1 MSLMK
6 RISLIFRSKANKALD
21 RAEDPRETLDYSYQR
36 QLELL
41 HEGTPRRR
49 RRRDQPQAG
58 RAPGQPARAA
68 VRPSSRGRRRRPS
81 RWAARTSPARRSPAS
96 PGSPTQITDLKAQHA
111 QLQGEEEKLTL
122 AQQRLQAKVE
132 AFRTRKETIK
142 ATYTAAEAQTRINEA
157 MSGIGEEMGDVGMAI
172 QRAEDKTAQMQA
184 RAGAIDELI
193 ASGALD
199 DVSQVGGGDD
209 IARELDA
216 MSSETDV
223 EAELAALKA
232 VRPAAGH
239 RGRRHPV
246 GVAAEHHEPPRSGEQ
261 SMIVRILGEGQ
272 YDVADEA
279 LDRLNESTRRS
290 SPRSRPA
297 TRRRSPPPSPRC
309 STASARSAYRTRST
323 ASTSPT

>member
-1 MSLMK
+1 MGMWQ

-41 HEGTPRRR
+41 SKVRRGVADVATSR
-49 RRRDQPQAG
+49 KRVELQINQLEQQSTKLQDQAQKAIAMD
-58 RAPGQPARAA
+58 REDLAREALT
-68 VRPSSRGRRRRPS
+68 RKSGL
-81 RWAARTSPARRSPAS
+81 TS
-96 PGSPTQITDLKAQHA
+96 QINDLKVQHA

-132 AFRTRKETIK
+132 SFRTRKETIK

-157 MSGIGEEMGDVGMAI
+157 MSGIGDEMGDVGAAI

-199 DVSQVGGGDD
+199 DVSAVGSGDD

-216 MSSETDV
+216 MSSQADV

-232 VRPAAGH
+232 GGTPQAIEPADDSIL
-239 RGRRHPV
+239 R
-246 GVAAEHHEPPRSGEQ
+246 AEGEKETT
-261 SMIVRILGEGQ
+261 EGNQ
-272 YDVADEA
+272 A
-279 LDRLNESTRRS
+279 
-290 SPRSRPA
+290 
-297 TRRRSPPPSPRC
+297 
-309 STASARSAYRTRST
+309 
-323 ASTSPT
+323 